1 MRKISSMLL
10 GCTLLLGAG
19 CAAGGGGGNAA
30 PGAKERLVSTKITN
44 ATWDHILEGQANVSD
59 VKQKCKEGNLNM
71 YVSTTAICPAQKPAG
86 AKDVSRQQKFPLA
99 AGEHLCAAVGNGEG
113 PCTLTYQVGAPT
125 AAAAPAASGAA
136 PAGQ

>member
-19 CAAGGGGGNAA
+19 CAAGGGSGGNAA
-30 PGAKERLVSTKITN
+30 PGAKERLVSTRITN
-44 ATWDHILEGQANVSD
+44 ATWDHILEGQAAVTD

-86 AKDVSRQQKFPLA
+86 AKDVSRQQKFTLA

-113 PCTLTYQVGAPT
+113 PCTLTYQVGAPAT
-125 AAAAPAASGAA
+125 AAAAPTAA
-136 PAGQ
+136 PAAH